1 MSGSVT
7 DRHTDPRTDGRAA
20 VRADGRADGRVQR
33 GEETRRAV
41 LRRAVEIAS
50 VEGLDA
56 LSIGRLATDLG
67 LSKSGV
73 FAGFGSKEELQLATV
88 RAARR
93 IFADAV
99 VTPVQDTAP
108 GLGRA
113 RRLCESWLA
122 YSRARVFPGGCF
134 FYEVSAEFDARP
146 GPLRDALAGCAREW
160 RDLLLDTLAQARATG
175 GLRADADLEDL
186 AFALIAV
193 LETANSQALLF
204 GEDTPYDRAGRVALR
219 LLRAEAADPRAP
231 ELA

>member
-1 MSGSVT
+1 MAGST
-7 DRHTDPRTDGRAA
+7 TDGR
-20 VRADGRADGRVQR
+20 VLR

-41 LRRAVEIAS
+41 LRRSVEIAS

-99 VTPVQDTAP
+99 VAPAADALP
-108 GLGRA
+108 GLARA
-113 RRLCESWLA
+113 RALGENWLA

-134 FYEVSAEFDARP
+134 FYEVTAEFDARP
-146 GPLRDALAGCAREW
+146 GAVRDALAATAREW
-160 RDLLLDTLAQARATG
+160 HQVLTEALTQARDAG
-175 GLRADADLEDL
+175 ALRADTDLADL
-186 AFALIAV
+186 AFALVAV
-193 LETANSQALLF
+193 LETANAQAVLHD
-204 GEDTPYDRAGRVALR
+204 ETAPYERAGRLLLR
-219 LLRAEAADPRAP
+219 LLRAEATDPGDPALAADKS
-231 ELA
+231 